1 MNFCAGCADDGA
13 RTMWAEILEAERDQ
27 WQSQQKLSATI
38 TTTTAAEQHQQ
49 QQPPQ
54 PQRRNNTSSHNN
66 TLCRSPFLFSRLKA
80 GGVRLE
86 EAMAMYGRSI
96 NTNKEILWEKSYQE
110 DPRDP
115 RAQGRGPCGRNHTP
129 EKSYRSTQWCVWLN
143 CDVCALRLHYAPIEG
158 APQTSVALGPIPAH
172 VEEMLSR
179 LESFDKSEI
188 NGNMVRGIL
197 KMIQGEAQVRS
208 SHTRGKNSTGT
219 TTKNKEKA
227 TASSSGPSD
236 KGGTGAKTRST
247 NEAAASTTD
256 SWEFLVGGGDNAMSA
271 AADRW
276 EILVRRLFKQCAAEF
291 GK

>member
-1 MNFCAGCADDGA
+1 MGRAQCGPKSWKQNAISG
-13 RTMWAEILEAERDQ
+13 
-27 WQSQQKLSATI
+27 SHNKNY
-38 TTTTAAEQHQQ
+38 QQ
-49 QQPPQ
+49 QSPQ
-54 PQRRNNTSSHNN
+54 PQRRNNTSSNNHHNHSGG
-66 TLCRSPFLFSRLKA
+66 TTPAATITRCVAARFFFSRLKA

-129 EKSYRSTQWCVWLN
+129 EKNYRSNQWCVWLN